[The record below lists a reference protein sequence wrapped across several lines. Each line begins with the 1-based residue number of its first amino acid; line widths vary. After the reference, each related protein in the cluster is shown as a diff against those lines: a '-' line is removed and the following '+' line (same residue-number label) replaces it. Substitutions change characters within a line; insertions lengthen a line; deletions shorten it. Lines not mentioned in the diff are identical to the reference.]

1 MKRLLVALI
10 LTIISAAVFACGS
23 DDSAPT
29 ADETTPMP
37 TPQAVA
43 PTPQATAPPF
53 TPVESGDDKKPE
65 QPTEDDG
72 SDGYSGQSSS
82 SSSEDDDDSD
92 EHTNGDDDSDDK
104 SSDADSGEHK
114 NGDSDDDTVVSRE
127 NPGFIGMG
135 FDVSRND
142 ALADADSIDAVTWDT
157 QPAASAG
164 ALDAK
169 GTLSGGAS
177 IFNPMVDGEGA
188 GFIVYFKGNDEPFAL
203 LLPDPGPMY
212 MWDTYHTVADMEHE
226 FEANSFVIRA
236 YSPLFMD
243 IGPDDLEIRV
253 FGFDGNGNDALL
265 SVHPVTSP

>member
-10 LTIISAAVFACGS
+10 LTIIAAAVFACGS
-23 DDSAPT
+23 DDSTPT
-29 ADETTPMP
+29 ADETTPMS

-43 PTPQATAPPF
+43 PTPQATAPSS

-65 QPTEDDG
+65 QPTDADG
-72 SDGYSGQSSS
+72 SDSDSGQSS
-82 SSSEDDDDSD
+82 SSSEDDDDSG
-92 EHTNGDDDSDDK
+92 EHTNGNDDSDDK
-104 SSDADSGEHK
+104 SSDADSDEHK

-142 ALADADSIDAVTWDT
+142 ALADADSIDAVTWDI

-188 GFIVYFKGNDEPFAL
+188 GFIVYFKGNDEPLVL